1 MFEPIK
7 NKKIHQ
13 QVSEEIQ
20 KMILSGE
27 LKLGDKLPAE
37 RKMAE
42 MLNVSRTSIR
52 EALRSLEI
60 IGIIESRQGEG
71 NFISENFDQVG
82 LEPMSLIF
90 TLKNGKFKDILEIR
104 NIIEIEAA
112 GLTAERI
119 TEERKEILKDLLTDL
134 INAESEAERVAIDKS
149 IHYKIAEYTNNILI
163 VTILETIS
171 SLMIYFIKD
180 ARLKIVKNLKVDNL
194 LENMHKNIV
203 NSIVSGDKN
212 KAKQAMKEHFDNV
225 YLSIQDNKEFDN

>member
-104 NIIEIEAA
+104 NILEIEAA

-119 TEERKEILKDLLTDL
+119 TEERKEILENLLTDL
-134 INAESEAERVAIDKS
+134 INADSEAERVAIDKS

-194 LENMHKNIV
+194 LEDMHRNIV
-203 NSIVSGDKN
+203 KSIISGNKE

-225 YLSIQDNKEFDN
+225 YLSIQDNEEFDN

>member
-27 LKLGDKLPAE
+27 LKLGDQLPTE

-71 NFISENFDQVG
+71 NFISEKFDQIA
-82 LEPMSLIF
+82 LEPLSLIF
-90 TLKNGKFKDILEIR
+90 TLKNGKFVDILEIR
-104 NIIEIEAA
+104 NTLEIEAA
-112 GLTAERI
+112 GLAAERI
-119 TEERKEILKDLLTDL
+119 TEERKEILKTLLNDLFKAD
-134 INAESEAERVAIDKS
+134 SEAERVVIDKA

-163 VTILETIS
+163 LSILETIS
-171 SLMIYFIKD
+171 SLMTYFIED
-180 ARLKIVKNLKVDNL
+180 ARLKIIQNLKVDTL
-194 LENMHKNIV
+194 LYNMHKNIV
-203 NSIVSGDKN
+203 DSIVSGDKEE
-212 KAKQAMKEHFDNV
+212 AKKAMKEHFDNV
-225 YLSIQDNKEFDN
+225 YLSIKDKEEFDN

>member
-7 NKKIHQ
+7 NKKIYQ

-20 KMILSGE
+20 NMILNGE

-42 MLNVSRTSIR
+42 MLDVSRTSVR

-90 TLKNGKFKDILEIR
+90 TLKNGKFRDILEIR
-104 NIIEIEAA
+104 NILEIEAA

-119 TEERKEILKDLLTDL
+119 TEERKEILRNLLTDL

-149 IHYKIAEYTNNILI
+149 LHYKIAEYTNNILI

-194 LENMHKNIV
+194 LEDMHKNMV
-203 NSIVSGDKN
+203 NSILSGDKN
-212 KAKQAMKEHFDNV
+212 KAKKAMKEHFDNV
-225 YLSIQDNKEFDN
+225 YLSIQDNEEFDN

>member
-119 TEERKEILKDLLTDL
+119 SEERKEVLKDLLNDL

-203 NSIVSGDKN
+203 NSIISGDKN

-225 YLSIQDNKEFDN
+225 YLSIQDNEEFDN

>member
-119 TEERKEILKDLLTDL
+119 TEERKEVLIDLLTDL
-134 INAESEAERVAIDKS
+134 INAESEAEKVAIDKS
-149 IHYKIAEYTNNILI
+149 IHYKIAEYTN
-163 VTILETIS
+163 
-171 SLMIYFIKD
+171 
-180 ARLKIVKNLKVDNL
+180 
-194 LENMHKNIV
+194 
-203 NSIVSGDKN
+203 
-212 KAKQAMKEHFDNV
+212 
-225 YLSIQDNKEFDN
+225 

>member
-7 NKKIHQ
+7 NKKIYQ

-20 KMILSGE
+20 NMILNGE

-42 MLNVSRTSIR
+42 MLDVSRTSVR

-71 NFISENFDQVG
+71 NFISENFDNVG
-82 LEPMSLIF
+82 LEPLSLIF

-104 NIIEIEAA
+104 NILEIEAA
-112 GLTAERI
+112 GLAAERI
-119 TEERKEILKDLLTDL
+119 TEDRKKVLTGLLDQL
-134 INAESEAERVAIDKS
+134 INAENETKRVEIDKS

-163 VTILETIS
+163 LNVLETIS
-171 SLMIYFIKD
+171 SLMTYFIED
-180 ARLKIVKNLKVDNL
+180 ARIKIVNNLKVESL
-194 LENMHKNIV
+194 LEDMHKNIV
-203 NSIVSGDKN
+203 NSIVSGDRK
-212 KAKQAMKEHFDNV
+212 KARKAMKEHFDNV
-225 YLSIQDNKEFDN
+225 YLSIKDNEEFDN

>member
-20 KMILSGE
+20 NMILSGE

-71 NFISENFDQVG
+71 NFISENFDRIG
-82 LEPMSLIF
+82 LEPLSLIF
-90 TLKNGKFKDILEIR
+90 TLKNGKFRDILEIR
-104 NIIEIEAA
+104 NILEIEAA
-112 GLTAERI
+112 GLAAERI
-119 TEERKEILKDLLTDL
+119 TEEGKENLLGLLDDLV
-134 INAESEAERVAIDKS
+134 NANSEAERVEIDKS

-163 VTILETIS
+163 LNVLETIS
-171 SLMIYFIKD
+171 SLMTYFIED
-180 ARLKIVKNLKVDNL
+180 ARLKIVKNLKVDKI
-194 LENMHKNIV
+194 LEDMHKNIV

-212 KAKQAMKEHFDNV
+212 IAKQAMKEHFNNV
-225 YLSIQDNKEFDN
+225 YLSIEDDEEFNN